1 MFKGKRE
8 KGEKRDKMRKK
19 KEKRKKKGKLRFEE
33 WSREIVRVGK

>member
-19 KEKRKKKGKLRFEE
+19 KEKGKKKGKLRFEE